1 MSCSIKQTTGSLRG
15 RTSGSSCVI
24 GGGGGGGGARIS
36 SVSSGRYVT
45 CGIGSSRGFSGRS
58 YCGGVN
64 YGGGLSTGSLV
75 GGNYGGGLG
84 AAVLGGCPGIGFSGG
99 SARFGGGIGGGLGIG
114 LGGGVAGGGF
124 AGDGILLSG
133 DEKVTMQNLNDR
145 LASYLDKVRCLEQ
158 ENADLECRIREW
170 YAKQGPFCEPR
181 DYSCYYK
188 EIEDLQ
194 NQIVCATIDNN
205 KIILNIDNSRMTADD
220 FRVKYETE
228 LALRQ
233 SVEADI
239 NGLRQVLD
247 QLTLC
252 RSDLEAQLES
262 LREELCCLKKNHEEE
277 MNCLRKQST
286 GDVSVEVNA
295 CPGPDLRKILE
306 EMRCQYE
313 TLIDRNRKEVE
324 DWYECKI
331 EEVNREVITSGQE
344 VETCNNQVTELRR
357 QLQALEIDL
366 QAQLSQRDN
375 LESSLAETECRY
387 NNHLAELQSQITCVE
402 QQLADLRA
410 EMECQN
416 QEYKILLDVKCRL
429 EQEIHTY
436 RCLLEGGQ
444 QDLIQQ
450 GGIGQS
456 SGLGGGVARTS
467 GIGGGGIIRTSHTYT
482 TSSQIPSCA
491 AAEIQ
496 GKAETPLL
504 WALGSS
510 CVAHAELSGTDV
522 AACVSPDTGL
532 PREARQQ
539 CGSDGFYMSTPP
551 PRFTAKRAAL
561 DGSALTPGTLRSG
574 CYTVSCASC
583 FGLLLAF
590 PTAVAMSCN
599 IKETIT
605 VSSKGR
611 SSGGSCIIGGGGGA
625 RISSFGIG
633 SGRGFSGRS
642 YCGGVNYG
650 GGLSVGS
657 LAGGSYGGGNCYGN
671 GLGFGLG
678 GGVVVGGLGGDCL
691 LSSCDEKVTMQNLND
706 RLASYLDKV
715 KCLEKENAE
724 LECRIR
730 EWYATQGLSCE
741 PRDYSCYY
749 KEIEDLQNQIVCATI
764 DNNKIILDIDNS
776 RMAADDFRV
785 KYETELAL
793 RQSVEADIN
802 GLRQVLDQLTLCR
815 SDLEAQ
821 LESLR
826 EELCCLK
833 KNHEEEMNCL
843 RKQSTGDVSVEVNA
857 CPGPDL
863 RQILEDLRC
872 QYETLIARNRKE
884 VEDWYECKIEEVNRE
899 VITSGQEVETCNN
912 QVTELRRQLQALEI
926 DLQAQLSQRNNL
938 ESSLAETECQY
949 NTLLGELQNQITC
962 VEQQLAEIR
971 AEIEC
976 QNQEYKTLLDVKCRL
991 EQEIQT
997 YRCLLEGGQ
1006 QDLMYVDL

>member
-1 MSCSIKQTTGSLRG
+1 
-15 RTSGSSCVI
+15 
-24 GGGGGGGGARIS
+24 
-36 SVSSGRYVT
+36 
-45 CGIGSSRGFSGRS
+45 
-58 YCGGVN
+58 
-64 YGGGLSTGSLV
+64 
-75 GGNYGGGLG
+75 
-84 AAVLGGCPGIGFSGG
+84 
-99 SARFGGGIGGGLGIG
+99 
-114 LGGGVAGGGF
+114 
-124 AGDGILLSG
+124 
-133 DEKVTMQNLNDR
+133 
-145 LASYLDKVRCLEQ
+145 
-158 ENADLECRIREW
+158 
-170 YAKQGPFCEPR
+170 
-181 DYSCYYK
+181 
-188 EIEDLQ
+188 
-194 NQIVCATIDNN
+194 
-205 KIILNIDNSRMTADD
+205 
-220 FRVKYETE
+220 
-228 LALRQ
+228 
-233 SVEADI
+233 
-239 NGLRQVLD
+239 
-247 QLTLC
+247 
-252 RSDLEAQLES
+252 
-262 LREELCCLKKNHEEE
+262 
-277 MNCLRKQST
+277 
-286 GDVSVEVNA
+286 
-295 CPGPDLRKILE
+295 
-306 EMRCQYE
+306 
-313 TLIDRNRKEVE
+313 
-324 DWYECKI
+324 
-331 EEVNREVITSGQE
+331 
-344 VETCNNQVTELRR
+344 
-357 QLQALEIDL
+357 
-366 QAQLSQRDN
+366 
-375 LESSLAETECRY
+375 
-387 NNHLAELQSQITCVE
+387 
-402 QQLADLRA
+402 
-410 EMECQN
+410 
-416 QEYKILLDVKCRL
+416 
-429 EQEIHTY
+429 
-436 RCLLEGGQ
+436 
-444 QDLIQQ
+444 
-450 GGIGQS
+450 
-456 SGLGGGVARTS
+456 
-467 GIGGGGIIRTSHTYT
+467 
-482 TSSQIPSCA
+482 
-491 AAEIQ
+491 
-496 GKAETPLL
+496 
-504 WALGSS
+504 
-510 CVAHAELSGTDV
+510 
-522 AACVSPDTGL
+522 
-532 PREARQQ
+532 
-539 CGSDGFYMSTPP
+539 
-551 PRFTAKRAAL
+551 
-561 DGSALTPGTLRSG
+561 
-574 CYTVSCASC
+574 
-583 FGLLLAF
+583 
-590 PTAVAMSCN
+590 MSCN

-625 RISSFGIG
+625 RISSYGIG

-884 VEDWYECKIEEVNRE
+884 VEDWYECK
-899 VITSGQEVETCNN
+899 
-912 QVTELRRQLQALEI
+912 
-926 DLQAQLSQRNNL
+926 RNNL

>member
-15 RTSGSSCVI
+15 RTSGGSCVI
-24 GGGGGGGGARIS
+24 GGGGGGGARIS
-36 SVSSGRYVT
+36 SVSSGRYT
-45 CGIGSSRGFSGRS
+45 SCGIGGSRGFSGRS

-84 AAVLGGCPGIGFSGG
+84 AAVLGGCPGMGFSGG
-99 SARFGGGIGGGLGIG
+99 SARFGGGMGGGMGMG
-114 LGGGVAGGGF
+114 LGGGGF

-194 NQIVCATIDNN
+194 NQVPIPSTQDLKKEREKEGLVAPGKGCLEPEDMEQSQEQMFFFQIVCATIDNN

-277 MNCLRKQST
+277 MCCLRKQST

-313 TLIDRNRKEVE
+313 TLIERNRKEVE

-456 SGLGGGVARTS
+456 SGLGGGVARSS

-482 TSSQIPSCA
+482 SSAQIPSCA

-496 GKAETPLL
+496 VIE
-504 WALGSS
+504 SF
-510 CVAHAELSGTDV
+510 
-522 AACVSPDTGL
+522 TGH
-532 PREARQQ
+532 P
-539 CGSDGFYMSTPP
+539 
-551 PRFTAKRAAL
+551 
-561 DGSALTPGTLRSG
+561 
-574 CYTVSCASC
+574 
-583 FGLLLAF
+583 
-590 PTAVAMSCN
+590 
-599 IKETIT
+599 
-605 VSSKGR
+605 
-611 SSGGSCIIGGGGGA
+611 
-625 RISSFGIG
+625 
-633 SGRGFSGRS
+633 
-642 YCGGVNYG
+642 
-650 GGLSVGS
+650 
-657 LAGGSYGGGNCYGN
+657 
-671 GLGFGLG
+671 
-678 GGVVVGGLGGDCL
+678 
-691 LSSCDEKVTMQNLND
+691 
-706 RLASYLDKV
+706 
-715 KCLEKENAE
+715 
-724 LECRIR
+724 
-730 EWYATQGLSCE
+730 
-741 PRDYSCYY
+741 
-749 KEIEDLQNQIVCATI
+749 
-764 DNNKIILDIDNS
+764 
-776 RMAADDFRV
+776 
-785 KYETELAL
+785 
-793 RQSVEADIN
+793 
-802 GLRQVLDQLTLCR
+802 
-815 SDLEAQ
+815 
-821 LESLR
+821 
-826 EELCCLK
+826 
-833 KNHEEEMNCL
+833 
-843 RKQSTGDVSVEVNA
+843 
-857 CPGPDL
+857 
-863 RQILEDLRC
+863 
-872 QYETLIARNRKE
+872 LIAKSFNL
-884 VEDWYECKIEEVNRE
+884 KIK
-899 VITSGQEVETCNN
+899 SG
-912 QVTELRRQLQALEI
+912 
-926 DLQAQLSQRNNL
+926 
-938 ESSLAETECQY
+938 
-949 NTLLGELQNQITC
+949 
-962 VEQQLAEIR
+962 
-971 AEIEC
+971 
-976 QNQEYKTLLDVKCRL
+976 
-991 EQEIQT
+991 
-997 YRCLLEGGQ
+997 
-1006 QDLMYVDL
+1006 

>member
-15 RTSGSSCVI
+15 RTSGGSCVI
-24 GGGGGGGGARIS
+24 GGGGGGGARIS
-36 SVSSGRYVT
+36 SVSSGRYTT
-45 CGIGSSRGFSGRS
+45 CGIGGSRGFSGRS

-84 AAVLGGCPGIGFSGG
+84 AAVLGGCPGMGFSGG
-99 SARFGGGIGGGLGIG
+99 SARFGGGMGGGMGMG
-114 LGGGVAGGGF
+114 LGGGGF

-277 MNCLRKQST
+277 MCCLRKQST

-313 TLIDRNRKEVE
+313 TLIERNRKEVE

-444 QDLIQQ
+444 QDLI
-450 GGIGQS
+450 
-456 SGLGGGVARTS
+456 
-467 GIGGGGIIRTSHTYT
+467 
-482 TSSQIPSCA
+482 
-491 AAEIQ
+491 
-496 GKAETPLL
+496 
-504 WALGSS
+504 
-510 CVAHAELSGTDV
+510 
-522 AACVSPDTGL
+522 
-532 PREARQQ
+532 
-539 CGSDGFYMSTPP
+539 
-551 PRFTAKRAAL
+551 
-561 DGSALTPGTLRSG
+561 
-574 CYTVSCASC
+574 CASC

-833 KNHEEEMNCL
+833 KNHEEEMSCL

-912 QVTELRRQLQALEI
+912 QVTELRRQLQTLEI

-949 NTLLGELQNQITC
+949 NTLLGDLQNQITC

-1006 QDLMYVDL
+1006 QDLM

>member
-15 RTSGSSCVI
+15 RTSGGSCVI

-36 SVSSGRYVT
+36 SVSSGRYTT
-45 CGIGSSRGFSGRS
+45 CGIGGSRGFSGRS
-58 YCGGVN
+58 YCGGVS

-99 SARFGGGIGGGLGIG
+99 SARFGGGIGGGIGIG
-114 LGGGVAGGGF
+114 LGGGVVGGGF

-313 TLIDRNRKEVE
+313 TLIERNRKEVE

-366 QAQLSQRDN
+366 QAQLSQVGGAPLRSSAQFCFGGRICSSMQCFPCCISNTPHVFLQRDN
-375 LESSLAETECRY
+375 LEASLAETECRY

-450 GGIGQS
+450 GGISQS
-456 SGLGGGVARTS
+456 SGLGGGVARTG

-482 TSSQIPSCA
+482 SSSQMPSCA

-496 GKAETPLL
+496 GKHCNTARLPQ
-504 WALGSS
+504 SS
-510 CVAHAELSGTDV
+510 PS
-522 AACVSPDTGL
+522 
-532 PREARQQ
+532 
-539 CGSDGFYMSTPP
+539 
-551 PRFTAKRAAL
+551 
-561 DGSALTPGTLRSG
+561 
-574 CYTVSCASC
+574 
-583 FGLLLAF
+583 
-590 PTAVAMSCN
+590 
-599 IKETIT
+599 
-605 VSSKGR
+605 
-611 SSGGSCIIGGGGGA
+611 
-625 RISSFGIG
+625 
-633 SGRGFSGRS
+633 
-642 YCGGVNYG
+642 
-650 GGLSVGS
+650 
-657 LAGGSYGGGNCYGN
+657 
-671 GLGFGLG
+671 
-678 GGVVVGGLGGDCL
+678 
-691 LSSCDEKVTMQNLND
+691 
-706 RLASYLDKV
+706 
-715 KCLEKENAE
+715 
-724 LECRIR
+724 
-730 EWYATQGLSCE
+730 
-741 PRDYSCYY
+741 
-749 KEIEDLQNQIVCATI
+749 
-764 DNNKIILDIDNS
+764 
-776 RMAADDFRV
+776 
-785 KYETELAL
+785 
-793 RQSVEADIN
+793 
-802 GLRQVLDQLTLCR
+802 
-815 SDLEAQ
+815 
-821 LESLR
+821 
-826 EELCCLK
+826 
-833 KNHEEEMNCL
+833 
-843 RKQSTGDVSVEVNA
+843 
-857 CPGPDL
+857 
-863 RQILEDLRC
+863 
-872 QYETLIARNRKE
+872 
-884 VEDWYECKIEEVNRE
+884 
-899 VITSGQEVETCNN
+899 
-912 QVTELRRQLQALEI
+912 
-926 DLQAQLSQRNNL
+926 
-938 ESSLAETECQY
+938 
-949 NTLLGELQNQITC
+949 
-962 VEQQLAEIR
+962 
-971 AEIEC
+971 
-976 QNQEYKTLLDVKCRL
+976 
-991 EQEIQT
+991 
-997 YRCLLEGGQ
+997 
-1006 QDLMYVDL
+1006 

>member
-15 RTSGSSCVI
+15 RTSGGSCVI

-36 SVSSGRYVT
+36 SVSSGRYTT
-45 CGIGSSRGFSGRS
+45 CGIGGSRGFSGRS

-64 YGGGLSTGSLV
+64 YGGGLSTGSVV

-84 AAVLGGCPGIGFSGG
+84 AAVLGGCSGMGFSGG
-99 SARFGGGIGGGLGIG
+99 SARFGGGMGGGLGIG
-114 LGGGVAGGGF
+114 LGGGVGGGGF

-313 TLIDRNRKEVE
+313 TLIERNRKEVE

-344 VETCNNQVTELRR
+344 VETCNNQVTDLRR

-482 TSSQIPSCA
+482 SSAQIPTCA

-496 GKAETPLL
+496 VP
-504 WALGSS
+504 
-510 CVAHAELSGTDV
+510 C
-522 AACVSPDTGL
+522 
-532 PREARQQ
+532 R
-539 CGSDGFYMSTPP
+539 
-551 PRFTAKRAAL
+551 
-561 DGSALTPGTLRSG
+561 
-574 CYTVSCASC
+574 
-583 FGLLLAF
+583 
-590 PTAVAMSCN
+590 
-599 IKETIT
+599 
-605 VSSKGR
+605 
-611 SSGGSCIIGGGGGA
+611 
-625 RISSFGIG
+625 RI
-633 SGRGFSGRS
+633 
-642 YCGGVNYG
+642 
-650 GGLSVGS
+650 
-657 LAGGSYGGGNCYGN
+657 
-671 GLGFGLG
+671 
-678 GGVVVGGLGGDCL
+678 
-691 LSSCDEKVTMQNLND
+691 CD
-706 RLASYLDKV
+706 
-715 KCLEKENAE
+715 
-724 LECRIR
+724 
-730 EWYATQGLSCE
+730 
-741 PRDYSCYY
+741 
-749 KEIEDLQNQIVCATI
+749 
-764 DNNKIILDIDNS
+764 
-776 RMAADDFRV
+776 
-785 KYETELAL
+785 
-793 RQSVEADIN
+793 
-802 GLRQVLDQLTLCR
+802 
-815 SDLEAQ
+815 
-821 LESLR
+821 
-826 EELCCLK
+826 
-833 KNHEEEMNCL
+833 
-843 RKQSTGDVSVEVNA
+843 
-857 CPGPDL
+857 
-863 RQILEDLRC
+863 
-872 QYETLIARNRKE
+872 
-884 VEDWYECKIEEVNRE
+884 
-899 VITSGQEVETCNN
+899 
-912 QVTELRRQLQALEI
+912 
-926 DLQAQLSQRNNL
+926 
-938 ESSLAETECQY
+938 
-949 NTLLGELQNQITC
+949 
-962 VEQQLAEIR
+962 
-971 AEIEC
+971 
-976 QNQEYKTLLDVKCRL
+976 
-991 EQEIQT
+991 
-997 YRCLLEGGQ
+997 
-1006 QDLMYVDL
+1006 

>member
-15 RTSGSSCVI
+15 RTSGGSCVI

-36 SVSSGRYVT
+36 SVSSGRYTT
-45 CGIGSSRGFSGRS
+45 CGIGGSRGFSGRS

-64 YGGGLSTGSLV
+64 YGGGLSTGSVV

-84 AAVLGGCPGIGFSGG
+84 AAVLGGCSGMGFSGG
-99 SARFGGGIGGGLGIG
+99 SARFGGGMGGGLGIG
-114 LGGGVAGGGF
+114 LGGGVGGGGF

-313 TLIDRNRKEVE
+313 TLIERNRKEVE
-324 DWYECKI
+324 DWYECK
-331 EEVNREVITSGQE
+331 
-344 VETCNNQVTELRR
+344 
-357 QLQALEIDL
+357 
-366 QAQLSQRDN
+366 RDN

-482 TSSQIPSCA
+482 SSAQIPTCA

-496 GKAETPLL
+496 ASTIG
-504 WALGSS
+504 
-510 CVAHAELSGTDV
+510 HFYGTGQTMLKPSTHPI
-522 AACVSPDTGL
+522 CLTG
-532 PREARQQ
+532 R
-539 CGSDGFYMSTPP
+539 
-551 PRFTAKRAAL
+551 
-561 DGSALTPGTLRSG
+561 
-574 CYTVSCASC
+574 
-583 FGLLLAF
+583 LLLAF

-625 RISSFGIG
+625 RISSYGIG

-884 VEDWYECKIEEVNRE
+884 VEDWYECK
-899 VITSGQEVETCNN
+899 
-912 QVTELRRQLQALEI
+912 
-926 DLQAQLSQRNNL
+926 RNNL

-1006 QDLMYVDL
+1006 QDLIHGGGIGVGTGVGGGVIRTSHTYTTTTASHCQPQVPPCKTGDIQGPANEVALGEAPKTQLRKGLFRPKMTKFPTKEFVL